1 MDGDDGDD
9 DEYSMAKGR
18 PTLRAR
24 RGWGNSRVKWVR
36 GRVVGSWHFTRWSN
50 LTEITFTNE

>member
-1 MDGDDGDD
+1 MDGDDD

-24 RGWGNSRVKWVR
+24 RGWGNGRVKWVR